1 MDRTPA
7 RLLAHYRSMRDG
19 TAPVVALA
27 PSDGSA
33 ARPWLDRAGACAAG
47 PVTGTVWCARCADR
61 GHATLAHVR
70 TLETC
75 HDDGWK
81 AATVAAVEAVDGPRA
96 ARQAQAWLSRW
107 SPREVLTIGCRVCNA
122 EDADHT
128 GDDRRC
134 GIDCC

>member
-1 MDRTPA
+1 MDRDTET
-7 RLLAHYRSMRDG
+7 LLTNYDAMRAGDL
-19 TAPVVALA
+19 PVVALA

-33 ARPWLDRAGACAAG
+33 ARPWMDRAGACEPG
-47 PVTGTVWCARCADR
+47 PVTGTVWCARCAAR
-61 GHATLAHVR
+61 GHRTLAHVR

-81 AATVAAVEAVDGPRA
+81 ADTVAAVTARDGARA
-96 ARQAQAWLSRW
+96 GKRAQAWLSRW
-107 SPREVLTIGCRVCNA
+107 SPRTVLTVGCRVCNA

-134 GIDCC
+134 GVDCC